1 VRGLAGLD
9 VSATTSGDKINVET
23 RLLMAS
29 IVNIAILL
37 IMAGCA
43 VAQYLKGT
51 LVKSFATLIAAL
63 CASFVALWWYEQLS
77 VIVVKQEIM
86 VDFAQPACFGMLFL
100 ISFAILQTA
109 SLAIAK
115 QKIDF
120 GEMPERIGRVVFGLL
135 LGYVISGVLLIGV
148 SMAPLPSD
156 YPYQR
161 FDGNKAD
168 PKIPRRALLNPDGF
182 LGGFFGLISSG
193 SVSGSQSFA
202 VLHAGF
208 VNELSLN
215 RLPIS
220 QNVKVLTEAGTVTMP
235 AKSVWPAPGGLKD
248 TEGKPVSSKSGG
260 DLLVARVGF
269 TGRMLSDSFL
279 TPSQLRFQCKK
290 KGDKPRLG
298 GSAVSVYPIGYLQS
312 ASQMKTTSPN
322 EKITLNTQNAQNG
335 VVSMNF
341 VCDVP
346 KDYEP
351 VAVGLKTNAIAEAPP
366 MVTADQAPKES
377 NPVSEKPDTP
387 QDTNVIQDTN
397 VVK

>member
-1 VRGLAGLD
+1 
-9 VSATTSGDKINVET
+9 
-23 RLLMAS
+23 MAS
-29 IVNIAILL
+29 IASVVILL
-37 IMAGCA
+37 IMVGCA
-43 VAQYLKGT
+43 GAQYLKGS
-51 LVKSFATLIAAL
+51 LVKSFVTLISAL
-63 CASFVALWWYEQLS
+63 CASFVALWWYEQAS
-77 VIVVKQEIM
+77 VMVIKQEIM

-109 SLAIAK
+109 GTTLTK

-120 GEMPERIGRVVFGLL
+120 SDKPERIGRIVFGLL

-148 SMAPLPSD
+148 SMAPLPSE

-161 FDGNKAD
+161 FDGNRAD
-168 PKIPRRALLNPDGF
+168 PKNPKRVLLNPDGF
-182 LGGFFGLISSG
+182 ISGFFGIISGG
-193 SVSGSQSFA
+193 SVSGTQSFA

-220 QNVKVLTEAGTVTMP
+220 QNVKVITEAGTITMP
-235 AKSVWPAPGGLKD
+235 AKSVWPAPEGLKD
-248 TEGKPVSSKSGG
+248 TEGKLVSSKSGG
-260 DLLVARVGF
+260 DLIVARVGF
-269 TGRMLSDSFL
+269 TGMMLSDGSL

-312 ASQMKTTSPN
+312 ASQMKNAGPN
-322 EKITLNTQNAQNG
+322 EKITLNAQNAQNG

-341 VCDVP
+341 VCDVK

-366 MVTADQAPKES
+366 MVTVDQAIKES
-377 NPVSEKPDTP
+377 TSVSGGGSENAQQPAASQDANVTP
-387 QDTNVIQDTN
+387 
-397 VVK
+397 